1 MEAIEAKTVLL
12 TGASGAIGVEVAR
25 RLAAN
30 GWRLAISAR
39 REERLVSL
47 ADQIEVAGGVRPT
60 VLVADLGRRGEA
72 ADLAERGRAALGEV
86 DVLINNAGASV
97 QGLAW
102 AAGDGDEAREVL
114 ETNFWSPLALTAAL
128 VPRMLARGSG
138 AIVNVGSLARV
149 SPFPHLGHYAAS
161 RSALSLATEVL
172 RMELGPRGIRVVE
185 VALGPVDTPSS
196 RENRLIA
203 GADRWLDSRPGLGDV
218 GSAAAALV
226 DAAEGDAEGVLFY
239 PRILRWIHRFPGLGR
254 RYARRM
260 ASGADFE
267 DETVRL
273 GGSAGDADLRA
284 MRDQEDSY

>member
-1 MEAIEAKTVLL
+1 METIEAKTALL
-12 TGASGAIGVEVAR
+12 TGASGAIGAEVAR
-25 RLAAN
+25 RLAEN
-30 GWRLAISAR
+30 GWRLAIAAR

-47 ADQIEVAGGVRPT
+47 ADQIEVAGGVRPA
-60 VLVADLGRRGEA
+60 VLVADLGRRGGA

-86 DVLINNAGASV
+86 DVLINNAGGSV

-128 VPRMLARGSG
+128 VPRMLARGGG
-138 AIVNVGSLARV
+138 AVVNVGSLARV

-203 GADRWLDSRPGLGDV
+203 GADRWLDSRPGLGDA

-226 DAAEGDAEGVLFY
+226 DAAEGDAEGVVFY
-239 PRILRWIHRFPGLGR
+239 PRVLRWIHRFPGLGR

-260 ASGADFE
+260 AKGADLE

-273 GGSAGDADLRA
+273 GGSAGDAALRA
-284 MRDQEDSY
+284 ARDRQERY

>member
-1 MEAIEAKTVLL
+1 MMTSNAKTVLL
-12 TGASGAIGVEVAR
+12 TGASGAIGAEAAR
-25 RLAAN
+25 QLSAN
-30 GWRLAISAR
+30 GWRLAISGR
-39 REERLVSL
+39 REERLTEL
-47 ADQIEVAGGVRPT
+47 ADQIETAGGLHPT
-60 VLVADLGRRGEA
+60 VLVADLGRRGA
-72 ADLAERGRAALGEV
+72 AAELAGRALSALGEV

-102 AAGDGDEAREVL
+102 VAGDGDEAREVL
-114 ETNFWSPLALTAAL
+114 ETNFWSPLALTTAL
-128 VPRMLARGSG
+128 VPRMLARGGG

-203 GADRWLDSRPGLGDV
+203 GADRWLDSRPGLGAV
-218 GSAAAALV
+218 GPAAAALV
-226 DAAEGDAEGVLFY
+226 DAAEGDAEGVVFY
-239 PRILRWIHRFPGLGR
+239 PRVLRWIHRFPGLGR

-260 ASGADFE
+260 AQGADFE

-284 MRDQEDSY
+284 VRDQQDGY